1 MPVGIDK
8 HFIAANEMFG
18 LEDVL
23 FNYATNAG
31 LHPKKVPTIARR
43 AVYSADDNWRPED
56 AETVVAESTT
66 ILAIH
71 VHDLLKA
78 LPTHIL
84 DQ

>member
-1 MPVGIDK
+1 
-8 HFIAANEMFG
+8 MFG

-23 FNYATNAG
+23 YNYATNAG
-31 LHPKKVPTIARR
+31 LHPKKVSTITRR
-43 AVYSADDNWRPED
+43 AVYSADDNWRPAD
-56 AETVVAESTT
+56 AETAAAESTT